1 MKFITKAVLV
11 CVALPCSSIAVAAA
25 CSSEQIAVNQVN
37 ASILVD
43 QTPSFVVPKSINM
56 LIESKDGFMQGKG
69 AFTFDHCG
77 GLLQADIVQGRNEKA
92 PKGILT
98 TIFSMHASRR
108 EYGWDTVMTFRNSFT
123 ETLTEKNTLFV
134 NAQIKGAY
142 LVNSKGAIEK
152 SGDIT
157 EGIYGTLKQT
167 STAMTHYQYNAKG
180 QIVSAKRTSSLKS
193 DRTFTHFNYNAAGQ
207 LTGKQSA
214 SRKSEYS
221 YDKSGRLA
229 KEISIQFFSTTE
241 KAVTR
246 CLKRDKFDQCIN
258 AVEHVTI
265 IIPDN
270 AGGKDQIEE
279 HDVNVN
285 RSYIY
290 WE

>member
-157 EGIYGTLKQT
+157 EGIYG
-167 STAMTHYQYNAKG
+167 
-180 QIVSAKRTSSLKS
+180 I
-193 DRTFTHFNYNAAGQ
+193 
-207 LTGKQSA
+207 
-214 SRKSEYS
+214 
-221 YDKSGRLA
+221 
-229 KEISIQFFSTTE
+229 
-241 KAVTR
+241 
-246 CLKRDKFDQCIN
+246 
-258 AVEHVTI
+258 
-265 IIPDN
+265 
-270 AGGKDQIEE
+270 
-279 HDVNVN
+279 
-285 RSYIY
+285 
-290 WE
+290 